1 MVRLRIVHLAGLSHR
16 HARNSRDLQRSRNVI
31 MTDMAVTSSPMPFI
45 EIFSIHWIGS
55 LAMIIPLSIF
65 ILLLFYDYVRR
76 LMGWDR

>member
-55 LAMIIPLSIF
+55 LAMIIPLGLWLYC
-65 ILLLFYDYVRR
+65 LLSDDFLD
-76 LMGWDR
+76 

>member
-1 MVRLRIVHLAGLSHR
+1 
-16 HARNSRDLQRSRNVI
+16 

-55 LAMIIPLSIF
+55 LAMIIPLGIF
-65 ILLLFYDYVRR
+65 ILLLFYDYVRC